1 MGNGSKA
8 VTTGLVCGSAPR
20 CPRRSVSLRMAA
32 VPLAGRS
39 CNHWFISRLNGAG
52 NEHMPEEI
60 SLRVVLVD
68 PPPGFAFCLQ
78 RGKGAKSERLD
89 YLEADGGELNF
100 DLAVAV
106 REGKIKGTPDFAGP
120 FVQGP
125 PGGRFFYLC
134 VGQCAPTVE
143 PHWSGRVKAAFV
155 IDHLGGCQTGARR
168 VGRAPR
174 PVRGVARE
182 WSTGARER
190 PATW

>member
-1 MGNGSKA
+1 
-8 VTTGLVCGSAPR
+8 
-20 CPRRSVSLRMAA
+20 
-32 VPLAGRS
+32 
-39 CNHWFISRLNGAG
+39 
-52 NEHMPEEI
+52 MPEEI

-68 PPPGFAFCLQ
+68 PPAGFAVCLQ
-78 RGKGAKSERLD
+78 RGRGAKSERLD
-89 YLEADGGELNF
+89 YLEADGGELAF
-100 DLAVAV
+100 DLTVAV
-106 REGKIKGTPDFAGP
+106 REGKLKGTPDFAGP

-143 PHWSGRVKAAFV
+143 PHWSGRVKV
-155 IDHLGGCQTGARR
+155 PLSSITWGDGQTGARR

-182 WSTGARER
+182 WSTSARER

>member
-1 MGNGSKA
+1 
-8 VTTGLVCGSAPR
+8 
-20 CPRRSVSLRMAA
+20 
-32 VPLAGRS
+32 
-39 CNHWFISRLNGAG
+39 
-52 NEHMPEEI
+52 MPEEI

-68 PPPGFAFCLQ
+68 PPAGFAFCLQ

-106 REGKIKGTPDFAGP
+106 REGKLKGTPDFAGP

-143 PHWSGRVKAAFV
+143 PHWSGRVKVPLSSITWGDVRQALDGSGVLHARYAASCGNGQPALASV
-155 IDHLGGCQTGARR
+155 PLLGDGW
-168 VGRAPR
+168 AP
-174 PVRGVARE
+174 G
-182 WSTGARER
+182 
-190 PATW
+190 